1 MADKKLPSIDTET
14 LETVTGGTTS
24 DDDITNA
31 LKGITDSLSSLK
43 KNNSGSWMNEL
54 LPFMML
60 MTMQGG
66 YMVGGGSWGGHCGGC
81 GRNPCGCGGGRGGH
95 GGWGW

>member
-1 MADKKLPSIDTET
+1 MADEKLPTIAPDT

-31 LKGITDSLSSLK
+31 LKGITDSLASLK
-43 KNNSGSWMNEL
+43 KQNTGGSWMNEL

-60 MTMQGG
+60 MNMQGG
-66 YMVGGGSWGGHCGGC
+66 YMVRFGGGGGGC
-81 GRNPCGCGGGRGGH
+81 GRCGHSPCSCGH
-95 GGWGW
+95 GGCF